1 MRRRRRTR
9 KTLHV
14 VMKTCM
20 VYRGHKTRR
29 RVYVPVRYASHSVV
43 GLEAS
48 VHVYRMNYW
57 FRSEFSTRDLI
68 NLIKDFQITDLLMTN
83 NLHRVLLIHLLII
96 TGIMYLTA
104 KSQYVCYQYR
114 NSDDTHT

>member
-68 NLIKDFQITDLLMTN
+68 NLIKDFDLLMTN
-83 NLHRVLLIHLLII
+83 NLYRVLLIHPLII
-96 TGIMYLTA
+96 TGILCT
-104 KSQYVCYQYR
+104 
-114 NSDDTHT
+114 